1 MGAVV
6 IGRPAAGGGGAAYTH
21 VQSTPAATWTVEHD
35 LGLKPVPIA
44 VLLDS
49 YDGPAWCD
57 VTYPDSN
64 TAVITLDSAETGRA
78 TVA

>member
-1 MGAVV
+1 
-6 IGRPAAGGGGAAYTH
+6 
-21 VQSTPAATWTVEHD
+21 VEHD